1 MSRSRLFLSKYGA
14 DAVVLLAAAWSAV
27 GTAVRDEPDAPTGV
41 GRAFEVAAI
50 AAVVLLLSL
59 RRRLPFFAPAALW
72 LISMTLTFVDPRL
85 IPSQGGVFVAG
96 LGAAFLLGNLRREV
110 QARVGLLIVLA
121 GAATIVFNDPTHQA
135 GDLVFTPLLFAIGWL
150 VGYALRERTEQ
161 SEAAQ
166 ERATRA
172 ERERESAA
180 RVAVAEE
187 RARIARELH
196 DVVAHAVS
204 VMVLQVGAVRHRMA
218 ETETE
223 NREALTNVE
232 QAGRSALVE
241 MRRLLGAMRGDGEQP
256 ELVPHPELGNLE
268 SLLNDVRAAG
278 LAVRLR
284 IHGQPFQLPPSLEL
298 SAYRVVQ
305 EALTNTLKHA
315 RAHEA
320 EVEVE
325 VHYAPADLRVEVRDD
340 GRGPKTGDGLG
351 HGLVGIAERVKIYGG
366 EMSAGDSPGG
376 GFRVCARFPLK
387 GDGW

>member
-1 MSRSRLFLSKYGA
+1 VSRSRLFLSKHGPE
-14 DAVVLLAAAWSAV
+14 AVILLAAAWSAV
-27 GTAVRDEPDAPTGV
+27 GVAVRDEPGAPTGV
-41 GRAFEVAAI
+41 GRSFEVVAVAT
-50 AAVVLLLSL
+50 VVLLLLL
-59 RRRLPFFAPAALW
+59 RRRLPFFAPAAVW
-72 LISMTLTFVDPRL
+72 LASTTLSFVDGRV
-85 IPSQGGVFVAG
+85 IPGQGGVFVAG
-96 LGAAFLLGNLRREV
+96 LGAAFLLGNLRRELE
-110 QARVGLLIVLA
+110 ARVGLVIVLV

-135 GDLVFTPLLFAIGWL
+135 GNLLFTPLLFAMGWL
-150 VGYALRERTEQ
+150 VGYALREHAEQ
-161 SEAAQ
+161 REAAQ

-172 ERERESAA
+172 ERARESAA

-232 QAGRSALVE
+232 QAGRSALAE
-241 MRRLLGAMRGDGEQP
+241 MRRLLGAMRSDDEQP

-278 LAVRLR
+278 LTVRLR
-284 IHGQPFQLPPSLEL
+284 IHGQPFALPPSLDL

-305 EALTNTLKHA
+305 EALTNTLRHA
-315 RAHEA
+315 HASEA
-320 EVEVE
+320 EVE
-325 VHYAPADLRVEVRDD
+325 VHYAPGALRIEVRDD
-340 GRGPKTGDGLG
+340 GRGPTSGDGLG
-351 HGLVGIAERVKIYGG
+351 HGLVGIEERVKIYGG
-366 EMSAGDSPGG
+366 SMSTDGLPGG
-376 GFRVCARFPLK
+376 GFRLCAQFPLN